1 MELTRKICSR
11 PTGSA
16 SAHGETK
23 IDNAKQFH
31 QILLLVSGFYR
42 FGEMCFC
49 GFNNYWRFF
58 TGGLF
63 GWTVKHG
70 KIRGLFLSEKK
81 GKTTNSVRQ
90 KLDARAE
97 DFRGR
102 ISQNKRPSFD
112 WIFSKLKYNK
122 NTWPVHSTSE
132 YCSDSGAIK
141 GNYLPMFNLRID
153 LFNSVFFG
161 ENHWIF
167 NKCALAVNLGDVNI
181 PLFH

>member
-1 MELTRKICSR
+1 MAKVKLTTRSNFIRSCSWLVDFIVSERCVFVALIITGDFLLEGFLGEPSNMEKFVDS
-11 PTGSA
+11 SF
-16 SAHGETK
+16 
-23 IDNAKQFH
+23 AK
-31 QILLLVSGFYR
+31 
-42 FGEMCFC
+42 
-49 GFNNYWRFF
+49 
-58 TGGLF
+58 
-63 GWTVKHG
+63 
-70 KIRGLFLSEKK
+70 KK